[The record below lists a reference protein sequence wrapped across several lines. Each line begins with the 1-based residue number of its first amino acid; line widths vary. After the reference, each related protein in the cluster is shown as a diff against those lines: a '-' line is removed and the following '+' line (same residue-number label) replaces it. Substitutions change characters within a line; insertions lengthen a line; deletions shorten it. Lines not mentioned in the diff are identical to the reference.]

1 MPGKNNGGLMKNSFG
16 STKRGFTLVEL
27 LVVIAI
33 IGVLVGLLLPAVQAA
48 REAAR
53 RMSCTNNL
61 RQVGLAAL
69 NFENANK
76 RFPPGVLF
84 PRPQNSPFPGAYP
97 RSPEGTE
104 ANRHTGIGHLTHLLP
119 FIEMQQLYSVFQAN
133 ANLNPDTSG
142 VGAATNTPQALI
154 NRYWKNNPAVLQAAQ
169 NKISLFLCPSDV
181 AEEAT
186 SMSNPYTLAYSDTA
200 TQVPQVVVLLDANS
214 AGNLHMLLGKTNYL
228 GCSGRSGVTGSAAL
242 DPPMPDGA
250 DLGKQGLKCDD
261 LRGVFHVRSKTTI
274 AEIKDGASNTFFF
287 GEVTGGYRDPI
298 SLTGRQSSFTWI
310 SASGQFTR
318 YMISDPAGASW
329 RSSPAVGHGA
339 KFHSKHGTGVHMAYV
354 DNSVRLVSYTLE
366 PRLWYTLA
374 GIRDGIQDFAE

>member
-1 MPGKNNGGLMKNSFG
+1 MKTSFG
-16 STKRGFTLVEL
+16 LAKRGFTLVEL

-61 RQVGLAAL
+61 RQIGLAAI
-69 NFENANK
+69 NFETANR

-84 PRPQNSPFPGAYP
+84 PGPQNTPFPGAYP

-104 ANRHTGIGHLTHLLP
+104 PNRHTGIGHLAHLLP

-133 ANLNPDTSG
+133 ANLSPDTSG
-142 VGAATNTPQALI
+142 VGAVANSAQALI
-154 NRYWKNNPAVLQAAQ
+154 NRHWKNNPAVFQAAQ
-169 NKISLFLCPSDV
+169 TKISLFLCPSDV

-186 SMSNPYTLAYSDTA
+186 SMSNPYTLAYSDNA

-214 AGNLHMLLGKTNYL
+214 NGNYHMLLGKTNYL

-250 DLGKQGLKCDD
+250 DLGKQAIKCDD
-261 LRGVFHVRSKTTI
+261 LRGVFFVRSKTTI
-274 AEIKDGASNTFFF
+274 AEIKDGTSNTFFF
-287 GEVTGGYRDPI
+287 GEVTGGYSNPV
-298 SLTGRQSSFTWI
+298 SLTGRQSSFTWV
-310 SASGQFTR
+310 SGSGQFTR
-318 YMISDPAGASW
+318 YMIADPTGAGW

-354 DNSVRLVSYTLE
+354 DNSVRLVSYSLE
-366 PRLWYTLA
+366 SRLWYTLA
-374 GIRDGIQDFAE
+374 GIREGIQDFAE